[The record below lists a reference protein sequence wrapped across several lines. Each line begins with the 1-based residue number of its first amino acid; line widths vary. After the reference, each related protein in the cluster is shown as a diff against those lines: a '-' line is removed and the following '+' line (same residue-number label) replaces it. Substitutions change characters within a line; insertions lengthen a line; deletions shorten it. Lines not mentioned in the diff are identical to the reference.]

1 MVFLRRSTKRIGHDM
16 PLRERISASWCH
28 IQRHL
33 FPWLQAEVG
42 PLTDNHKRLVTVL
55 EMIRVEAIVS
65 MRDGG
70 PGRPLDDRH
79 ALARAF
85 IAKSVLNLATTAAL
99 IERLHVDTT
108 LRRLVGWERAAHVP
122 SEATFS
128 RAFGAFAD
136 ERVPE
141 RAHEALIETTLKDH
155 LVGHI
160 ARDATAIEAREKPDR
175 REKPQAK

>member
-1 MVFLRRSTKRIGHDM
+1 MVFFRQPTKRIGRDM
-16 PLRERISASWCH
+16 PLREQISASWCH
-28 IQRHL
+28 IQGHL

-55 EMIRVEAIVS
+55 EMVRVEAVVS

-108 LRRLVGWERAAHVP
+108 LRPGAEGGDVLARFCRVCPWAR
-122 SEATFS
+122 S
-128 RAFGAFAD
+128 RA
-136 ERVPE
+136 
-141 RAHEALIETTLKDH
+141 RA
-155 LVGHI
+155 
-160 ARDATAIEAREKPDR
+160 
-175 REKPQAK
+175 